1 MEHTHLDIGAL
12 TISSLPQ
19 TAQQSITTNKTGVG
33 TIFVST
39 RTNRVLL
46 NLRAPHKTHSMCW
59 SLWGGMVEEG
69 EQPKEALLRELTEE
83 MGFVPDIEKIYPFD
97 VYQSKDKHFKYYSFV
112 CIVEDEFIP
121 ELNIESCGYCW
132 VDLGQWPKP
141 MHQGAK
147 ISFCNLKAIDKIR
160 LIISQ
165 HPVSV

>member
-1 MEHTHLDIGAL
+1 MYSIL
-12 TISSLPQ
+12 TE
-19 TAQQSITTNKTGVG
+19 KTGVG
-33 TIFVST
+33 TLIVST
-39 RTNRVLL
+39 KTKRVLL

-59 SLWGGMVEEG
+59 ALFGGMVEDG

-112 CIVEDEFIP
+112 CVVMDEFVP

-132 VDLGQWPKP
+132 IDLGQWPKP

-147 ISFCNLKAIDKIR
+147 ISFCSLKSIDKIR
-160 LIISQ
+160 VILSQ
-165 HPVSV
+165 HPIDA